1 MAIRLLSSEN
11 INGNLVV
18 TGQVQGNDLDITTNA
33 QIDANLNV
41 DGTTSLSTTNIAG
54 VLTAGSWMLRTMSN
68 QVEYHVLDNG
78 SLNGPS
84 WKFRYDGA
92 TANRYVD
99 FGYKDG
105 NGNYT
110 GGLKLYNNQTISW
123 RGTDIIN
130 SSGAW
135 TSTLSLSGTTSQY
148 VRGDGSIADFSN
160 IPGATFSGN
169 VTLGDS
175 SNISMSASS
184 AGQLRVEGNGYTGA
198 IALDGNA
205 MHIYHNSSS
214 RSLVLGTNETA
225 RLTID
230 GSNGDAT
237 FTGNGTFD
245 TILNVTA
252 PDNGGS
258 PAMTSRINLHGYD
271 GRGVGIKIK
280 DNVTTSGGGTD
291 REWFVGSGYNQSGF
305 NIGYAADGSQSS
317 YAAQTKLQITT
328 GGYVGIQTTSP
339 TAPLDVFGVRAGRN
353 WAISGRADIRL
364 DSASTSYP
372 ADILFGH
379 TGAANETSWTGVY
392 WALSSRATDAD
403 NKFYFYRGGGN
414 PTGGSEQVLMT
425 LDPNLRV
432 GIGSTSPDQKLQVN
446 GSIKIAN
453 TNNRLVFGTA
463 GGTDRRALEGN
474 TAGTLLQVGEG
485 YTLTQIQSD
494 AQVTG
499 KTTTG
504 EGIMVGGSSG
514 YQIPVAYSVGNGSST
529 AGAIKIQLPQAMT
542 NTMMMFT
549 VRIYEYNTW
558 EPFDVTIC
566 GYNYNPTT
574 TWYNVSA
581 WIDSNPNSDRNF
593 TVRLGYDAT
602 ATRAVAYIGELNS
615 TWTYPQVWVTQW
627 NGGHSNQGAN
637 WHYGYQIS
645 FETSAFTGI
654 TQTITNTQVNSW
666 SRSGQN
672 LFAVQSLGT
681 GNVGIGT
688 NSPVPK
694 LHLQYTNGSY
704 GTDAASGFINE
715 ATTGRGTMRI
725 RSTTDNPAELF
736 FDVNGGVRWDI
747 SCRNGA
753 SPNLHFYPQAATP
766 GYNAVGA
773 HSFELQQNG
782 NVVVTGNGTSGR
794 LGVHTTN
801 PQGAL
806 HVYNG
811 TSERFLVSGD
821 VHVQG
826 STDLN
831 INGTSRRIS
840 FTAGNGTI
848 RTTTANNLI
857 LQANSTTV
865 LELKSNIDAHF
876 SGDVYGKSVN
886 NAYSSLYRFGGI
898 YFTWDSDTYGTNF
911 EHSITSTSNGAYGD
925 NMTINSYGK
934 VRINFDSNNNDSGDF
949 RIGHHT
955 TGTANTLF
963 TLDNNGTGTFSGDV
977 VAYSDE
983 RLKTNIETLDGTK
996 VYDMRGV
1003 SFIKDD
1009 KQGSGVIAQELE
1021 KIAPELVHE
1030 HDEYKTV
1037 AYGNITGYLIEA
1049 IKDLKAEVEKLKK
1062 QIK

>member
-135 TSTLSLSGTTSQY
+135 TSTLNLSGTTSQY

-175 SNISMSASS
+175 SNISMSSSS
-184 AGQLRVEGNGYTGA
+184 AGQLRIQGNGYTGA

-214 RSLVLGTNETA
+214 RNLVLGTDETA
-225 RLTID
+225 RLTIN

-245 TILNVTA
+245 TILTVTA
-252 PDNGGS
+252 PDNGGT
-258 PAMTSRINLHGYD
+258 PAMTSRINLRGYS
-271 GRGVGIKIK
+271 GRGVGIKMK

-291 REWFVGSGYNQSGF
+291 AEWFVGSGYNQSGF

-317 YAAQTKLQITT
+317 YAAQAKLAITT
-328 GGYVGIQTTSP
+328 DG
-339 TAPLDVFGVRAGRN
+339 
-353 WAISGRADIRL
+353 
-364 DSASTSYP
+364 
-372 ADILFGH
+372 
-379 TGAANETSWTGVY
+379 
-392 WALSSRATDAD
+392 
-403 NKFYFYRGGGN
+403 K
-414 PTGGSEQVLMT
+414 
-425 LDPNLRV
+425 V
-432 GIGSTSPDQKLQVN
+432 GIGTTTPGANLEISGVGGDGSPLLRFTGSASATFNWISSAMHSNLAAGETSVHLFGQAESSKNSGYIGYLYSGAGSDSNAVTIGHYASNHLVNVLANGNVGIGTTDPGQKLQVN

-485 YTLTQIQSD
+485 YSNTQIQSD

-499 KTTTG
+499 AITAG
-504 EGIMVGGSSG
+504 EGIVVGGSSG

-549 VRIYEYNTW
+549 VRVYEYNTW

-566 GYNYNPTT
+566 GYNYDPND

-581 WIDSNPNSDRNF
+581 WVDSNPNSDRNF
-593 TVRLGYDAT
+593 TVRLGYDST

-637 WHYGYQIS
+637 WHYGYQVS
-645 FETSAFTGI
+645 FETSAFAGI

-666 SRSGQN
+666 ARNGQN
-672 LFAVQSLGT
+672 LFAVQSMGS

-688 NSPVPK
+688 SSPVPK
-694 LHLQYTNGSY
+694 FHLNYSNGSY
-704 GTDAASGFINE
+704 GTDATSGFINQASSGR
-715 ATTGRGTMRI
+715 ATQRI
-725 RSTTDNPAELF
+725 RSIADDAAELF
-736 FDVNGGVRWDI
+736 FDINGGIRWDI
-747 SCRNGA
+747 SARGSGSNY
-753 SPNLHFYPQAATP
+753 NLHFYPQAPTP
-766 GYNAVGA
+766 VYNSVAA
-773 HSFELQQNG
+773 HTFELQQNG
-782 NVVVTGNGTSGR
+782 NVIVTGNGSSGR

-811 TSERFLVSGD
+811 SSERFLVTGD

-831 INGTSRRIS
+831 INGTSRRLS
-840 FTAGNGTI
+840 FTAGTGTI

-857 LQANSTTV
+857 FQTNSTTRFTI
-865 LELKSNIDAHF
+865 SN
-876 SGDVYGKSVN
+876 SGTV
-886 NAYSSLYRFGGI
+886 
-898 YFTWDSDTYGTNF
+898 
-911 EHSITSTSNGAYGD
+911 
-925 NMTINSYGK
+925 
-934 VRINFDSNNNDSGDF
+934 
-949 RIGHHT
+949 
-955 TGTANTLF
+955 TAT
-963 TLDNNGTGTFSGDV
+963 GDV

-983 RLKTNIETLDGTK
+983 RLKTNIETLDGSK
-996 VYDMRGV
+996 VYKMRGV
-1003 SFIKDD
+1003 TFIKDNQ
-1009 KQGSGVIAQELE
+1009 QGSGVIAQELE
-1021 KIAPELVHE
+1021 KVAPELVNNE
-1030 HDEYKTV
+1030 SEYKSV
-1037 AYGNITGYLIEA
+1037 AYGNLTGYLIEA
-1049 IKDLKAEVEKLKK
+1049 IKELKTEIEELKK